1 MTPNAKIRSENTA
14 RLAAIYIRQSTLQQ
28 VRENRASTEGQYA
41 LAERAVQLGW
51 EKEKVRLYDGDL
63 GVSGSLGTTR
73 TGTD

>member
-63 GVSGSLGTTR
+63 GVSGGV
-73 TGTD
+73 TG